1 MVDGV
6 IPHFVRST
14 GFESFLRFSRNTH
27 WVNSAT
33 IEKIYPTYFVE
44 ADAVSKVGILLGK
57 EIGVLLLEGGVVHDV
72 LRVADHVGDLIR
84 LDKQTNN
91 TLILK
96 ILMAGGTTRRFT
108 FSSAFLLVAL
118 SIQSASSRPFLK
130 QMYDKT
136 QCLLVAGQNDKQ
148 MGDARPRAGL
158 L

>member
-1 MVDGV
+1 MNSGKIVAGRDGTGETEG
-6 IPHFVRST
+6 ST
-14 GFESFLRFSRNTH
+14 RGPRGPK
-27 WVNSAT
+27 
-33 IEKIYPTYFVE
+33 KIYPTYFVE
-44 ADAVSKVGILLGK
+44 TDAVSKVGIFLGK

-91 TLILK
+91 NLILK
-96 ILMAGGTTRRFT
+96 ILMAGGTTRWFT

-136 QCLLVAGQNDKQ
+136 KCLLRAGQNNWVILEQ
-148 MGDARPRAGL
+148 ACS
-158 L
+158 